1 MLRKP
6 KLAHSKSSLESS
18 PTELI
23 PWLQSAI
30 KQPGSD
36 VQTKLRGNI
45 LHVLCESPKSLDRE
59 YVLLRLVNALLEPE
73 AQTLLS
79 EKFPEIYQ
87 LYFYSRLPG
96 QKKPA
101 WSSPIYLNR
110 LERHLDQ
117 LVQASGDAEAVHQAV
132 NELQQSKAQQSKT
145 QQSDETASTIGHLD
159 PTASA
164 IVLSNVSLARR
175 GDPDAIAR
183 YLSETLSALDI
194 GVRVRIRAVPGKAHR
209 AKQVVTAR
217 ATSHPVSV
225 DPGADLIARL
235 WIFCKASYSPDP
247 TLVATPT
254 AQRLRDLNLTQFQ
267 DAVLTIK
274 VEGEDDPDWRLRVD
288 LTPPEDMLKE
298 WARWG
303 DLESI
308 TRLLNAALEPLEVT
322 ITSELKDATLH
333 IVCNPLATGTTQ
345 ASAKSASPTGGI
357 DATEINHAIAALLDQ
372 LGPQGIH
379 RAMIYGPS
387 LDGVNPDW
395 FERLELPAADSDEL
409 AEPTE
414 TLAQRGDLPAIVY
427 CLTRCLNPDLD
438 KQLATGGVRVQLLT
452 KDKRLHVMVD
462 GPLRPT
468 RQAVAPTVLQFL
480 QRHRLQNIDGIRIYG
495 RRSGQ
500 KRPDWTHGFD
510 FNARKRLVPEATPEF
525 AASDSYLSD
534 LIAPDESAQ
543 PELLPQVT
551 APFQASDLKG
561 LVKEVGTQVTELTRQ
576 VLIQSHLFAAVSELP
591 VDQPPL
597 PPVRQSNRKVAL
609 VWGFV
614 GLLLALQ
621 TDWIMGQIANPP
633 QPPTA
638 PVLIEPPRAKAP
650 DNPMSAFE
658 EELAELNWGQK
669 EGGEDSA
676 EEEPDGDGKFSNDDF
691 STSAINDTD
700 LIGSPQQ
707 SFVSASSLLA
717 SSPYPSFK
725 SRQLDEKL
733 ALYDQ
738 RVAEFGPPDVLVIGS
753 SRALRGIDPAALKQA
768 LSSLG
773 YEDMDVFNFGVNGS
787 TAQVADLIVR
797 ELIQPYAPPKLVLW
811 ADGARAFNSGRV
823 DVTFNAIKV
832 SEGYQ
837 QLADGSL
844 FPEALSADA
853 AVEGRPENQ
862 PHWNNVAEQVTSYS
876 NQADRHISRTVG
888 QASASFAD
896 RDRVKLVFREGLSAL
911 LPDLSSPSNPNEKAT
926 AALDPTDLVD
936 FDGFLSLSVRF
947 NPATYYQDHARVA
960 GAYDSDY
967 DAFKIEG
974 VQATALNNLIK
985 HTQSQQ
991 VPLIFINTPLTD
1003 EYLDTSRLE
1012 AEQVFQ
1018 RYMLQLAAARP
1029 GFFYRDFGQLWP
1041 ERYDYFSD
1049 PSHLNRY
1056 GAYQVSHRL
1065 AQDPLIPWPE
1075 PN

>member
-6 KLAHSKSSLESS
+6 KLAHPKSSLESS

-45 LHVLCESPKSLDRE
+45 LHVLCESPESLDRE
-59 YVLLRLVNALLEPE
+59 HVLLRLVNALLEPE
-73 AQTLLS
+73 AQALLA

-96 QKKPA
+96 QKKPD

-132 NELQQSKAQQSKT
+132 NELQQSRADS
-145 QQSDETASTIGHLD
+145 ETPSTIGHLD

-164 IVLSNVSLARR
+164 IVLSNVSLARK

-194 GVRVRIRAVPGKAHR
+194 GVRVRIRAVSGKAHR

-225 DPGADLIARL
+225 DPAADLIARL
-235 WIFCKASYSPDP
+235 WIFCKASYRPDP
-247 TLVATPT
+247 TLVAPPT

-308 TRLLNAALEPLEVT
+308 TRLLNATLGPLDVT

-345 ASAKSASPTGGI
+345 ASAKPAAPTTEI
-357 DATEINHAIAALLDQ
+357 ATEINDAISALLDQ

-387 LDGVNPDW
+387 SDGVNPDW

-409 AEPTE
+409 AEPPE
-414 TLAQRGDLPAIVY
+414 TLAQRGDLPAIAY
-427 CLTRCLNPDLD
+427 CLTRRLNPDLD
-438 KQLATGGVRVQLLT
+438 EQLATGGVRVQLLT

-462 GPLRPT
+462 GPLCPT
-468 RQAVAPTVLQFL
+468 RQAVAPSVLQFL

-495 RRSGQ
+495 RRAGQ

-534 LIAPDESAQ
+534 LIAPDESAE
-543 PELLPQVT
+543 PEPLTQVT

-561 LVKEVGTQVTELTRQ
+561 LVKEAGTQVTDITRQ
-576 VLIQSHLFAAVSELP
+576 VLLQSHLFAAVSELP
-591 VDQPPL
+591 VDQPTRPSVR
-597 PPVRQSNRKVAL
+597 VRQSNRKVAL
-609 VWGFV
+609 VWGLV
-614 GLLLALQ
+614 GLLLAFQ
-621 TDWIMGQIANPP
+621 TDWIMGQVANPP
-633 QPPTA
+633 QPATP
-638 PVLIEPPRAKAP
+638 PVRIDPPRPKAP
-650 DNPMSAFE
+650 DTAMSAFE
-658 EELAELNWGQK
+658 EELAELNWGKK
-669 EGGEDSA
+669 EGSQDSA
-676 EEEPDGDGKFSNDDF
+676 EGDPTGGSKFSNDDF

-700 LIGSPQQ
+700 LIG
-707 SFVSASSLLA
+707 
-717 SSPYPSFK
+717 
-725 SRQLDEKL
+725 
-733 ALYDQ
+733 
-738 RVAEFGPPDVLVIGS
+738 
-753 SRALRGIDPAALKQA
+753 
-768 LSSLG
+768 
-773 YEDMDVFNFGVNGS
+773 
-787 TAQVADLIVR
+787 
-797 ELIQPYAPPKLVLW
+797 
-811 ADGARAFNSGRV
+811 
-823 DVTFNAIKV
+823 
-832 SEGYQ
+832 
-837 QLADGSL
+837 
-844 FPEALSADA
+844 
-853 AVEGRPENQ
+853 
-862 PHWNNVAEQVTSYS
+862 
-876 NQADRHISRTVG
+876 
-888 QASASFAD
+888 
-896 RDRVKLVFREGLSAL
+896 
-911 LPDLSSPSNPNEKAT
+911 
-926 AALDPTDLVD
+926 
-936 FDGFLSLSVRF
+936 
-947 NPATYYQDHARVA
+947 
-960 GAYDSDY
+960 
-967 DAFKIEG
+967 
-974 VQATALNNLIK
+974 
-985 HTQSQQ
+985 
-991 VPLIFINTPLTD
+991 
-1003 EYLDTSRLE
+1003 
-1012 AEQVFQ
+1012 
-1018 RYMLQLAAARP
+1018 
-1029 GFFYRDFGQLWP
+1029 
-1041 ERYDYFSD
+1041 
-1049 PSHLNRY
+1049 
-1056 GAYQVSHRL
+1056 
-1065 AQDPLIPWPE
+1065 
-1075 PN
+1075 

>member
-1 MLRKP
+1 
-6 KLAHSKSSLESS
+6 
-18 PTELI
+18 
-23 PWLQSAI
+23 
-30 KQPGSD
+30 
-36 VQTKLRGNI
+36 
-45 LHVLCESPKSLDRE
+45 
-59 YVLLRLVNALLEPE
+59 
-73 AQTLLS
+73 
-79 EKFPEIYQ
+79 
-87 LYFYSRLPG
+87 
-96 QKKPA
+96 
-101 WSSPIYLNR
+101 
-110 LERHLDQ
+110 
-117 LVQASGDAEAVHQAV
+117 
-132 NELQQSKAQQSKT
+132 
-145 QQSDETASTIGHLD
+145 
-159 PTASA
+159 
-164 IVLSNVSLARR
+164 
-175 GDPDAIAR
+175 
-183 YLSETLSALDI
+183 
-194 GVRVRIRAVPGKAHR
+194 
-209 AKQVVTAR
+209 
-217 ATSHPVSV
+217 
-225 DPGADLIARL
+225 
-235 WIFCKASYSPDP
+235 
-247 TLVATPT
+247 VAPPT

-345 ASAKSASPTGGI
+345 ASAQPASPEPEI
-357 DATEINHAIAALLDQ
+357 ATEINDAIAALLEQ

-395 FERLELPAADSDEL
+395 FERLELPAADHDDL
-409 AEPTE
+409 AETTE
-414 TLAQRGDLPAIVY
+414 TLAQRGDLPAIAY
-427 CLTRCLNPDLD
+427 CLTRRLNPDLD
-438 KQLATGGVRVQLLT
+438 EQLATGGVRVQLLT

-462 GPLRPT
+462 GPLCPT
-468 RQAVAPTVLQFL
+468 RQAVAPSVLQFL
-480 QRHRLQNIDGIRIYG
+480 QQHRLQNIDGIRIYG
-495 RRSGQ
+495 RRAGQ

-534 LIAPDESAQ
+534 LIAPDGSTEAE
-543 PELLPQVT
+543 PV
-551 APFQASDLKG
+551 
-561 LVKEVGTQVTELTRQ
+561 TQVTGPAPDLRGLVREVGAQVTDVARQ
-576 VLIQSHLFAAVSELP
+576 VLIQSHLFAAIDELP
-591 VDQPPL
+591 VDQPVL
-597 PPVRQSNRKVAL
+597 PPVRQANRKVAL
-609 VWGFV
+609 VWGLV
-614 GLLLALQ
+614 GLLLAFQ
-621 TDWIMGQIANPP
+621 TDWIMGQVANPP
-633 QPPTA
+633 QQPAT
-638 PVLIEPPRAKAP
+638 PVVIESSRVEEAP
-650 DNPMSAFE
+650 DEAMSAFE

-669 EGGEDSA
+669 EGHEDSA
-676 EEEPDGDGKFSNDDF
+676 ETAPDGDSKFSNDDF

-707 SFVSASSLLA
+707 SCFSASSLLA
-717 SSPYPSFK
+717 ASPYPTFK

-733 ALYDQ
+733 ALNDQ

-768 LSSLG
+768 LTSLG

-844 FPEALSADA
+844 FPEALSAEDA
-853 AVEGRPENQ
+853 LESQ
-862 PHWNNVAEQVTSYS
+862 PQWNNVAEQVTSYS
-876 NQADRHISRTVG
+876 GQADRYISRTVG

-911 LPDLSSPSNPNEKAT
+911 LPDLSAPTNLNGEAT

-974 VQATALNNLIK
+974 AQATALNHLIEY
-985 HTQSQQ
+985 TQSQQ